1 MPQTIPTMVLYFLF
15 GVPSVILLWLFILFY
30 LRRHTRKHPEIHK
43 ARETF
48 FCHVVVCIAIPTAF
62 YYIFW
67 RATSTINWVGWWS
80 GVPLFLAELYGV
92 IVTSIHFF
100 TVWRPTEHKALPP
113 LIGRSIDVFITT
125 YNEPLAVIRKTAR
138 ACVALNL
145 PHNTYIL
152 DDGNRPEIA
161 ELAEILGCNYI
172 ARTENTNAKAGN
184 INNALRQTNGEFIAV
199 FDADHVPQHHFL
211 ETLIGY
217 FIDEKLAFVQTPQ
230 DFYNIDSYQHRFD
243 GKTKDIWEEQ
253 SLFFSVIQPG
263 KDYWNAA
270 FWCGS
275 CAILRRSALD
285 EIGGIAIG
293 TVTEDLHTSIRLHA
307 KGYRSLYH
315 NESLAYGLAPETFIP
330 FSVQRL
336 RWGKGSMQLL
346 LHRDNPYWIKGLSLK
361 QRLAYSAS
369 MTTYFDGFQKLV
381 YYTIPMI
388 YFLTGV
394 LPIISI
400 NLIFFAHFLPYFG
413 FFLLGHFLMD
423 RGKNSLLVDEQYT
436 VAKMFIYIR
445 ATAAL
450 LKRKG
455 LRFNVTPKSSGEN
468 DAFHV
473 LLPQLIIFFM
483 NAGGASVGI
492 YRYFFVGDLDP
503 APFYVTLFWALCI
516 SGYALKMLRF
526 SQNKVQRR
534 RTFRFWYFV
543 PCRIASVIS
552 DSSDTALEYPKNSR
566 VGLVRDC
573 HEYGA
578 SLLSPVRV
586 EKGEALEVVMFLEKE
601 PIKVKALVIGP
612 KHLEETA
619 SGFYCLNTKFIELE
633 RKTRHAI
640 LKYSF
645 DFYVPNFMAQLNR
658 GETIFDHS
666 ENYFVAN
673 KRRKKRWAIH
683 LPIAYRYSTPSG
695 PCEILGVSE
704 DISESGQSAVLCSDS
719 LPLREP
725 LEFTIDLAGQ
735 RIEGLAVALRE
746 KNVQFGGIEQWH
758 YALKIE
764 KVYSGDLS
772 VLKSLSTTDHL
783 LRV

>member
-1 MPQTIPTMVLYFLF
+1 MPQTIPTTVLYFLF
-15 GVPSVILLWLFILFY
+15 GVPSVILIWMLTLFY
-30 LRRHTRKHPEIHK
+30 FRHRFRKHPKWHRE
-43 ARETF
+43 RETF
-48 FCHVVVCIAIPTAF
+48 FCHVVVCIAIPVAF
-62 YYIFW
+62 YYIYW
-67 RATSTINWVGWWS
+67 RTGTINWLGWWS
-80 GVPLFLAELYGV
+80 GVPLFLAEFYGV
-92 IVTSIHFF
+92 VVTSIHFF
-100 TVWRPTEHKALPP
+100 TVWRPTEHKPLPP
-113 LIGRSIDVFITT
+113 LVGRGIDVFITT

-145 PHNTYIL
+145 PHTTYIL

-161 ELAEILGCNYI
+161 ELAKILGCSYI
-172 ARTENTNAKAGN
+172 ARKDNKNAKAGN
-184 INNALRQTNGEFIAV
+184 INNALKQTKGEFVAI

-211 ETLIGY
+211 ETLTGY

-243 GKTKDIWEEQ
+243 GKTKNIWEEQ

-275 CAILRRSALD
+275 CAILRRSAL
-285 EIGGIAIG
+285 ESIGGIA
-293 TVTEDLHTSIRLHA
+293 TDSVTEDLHTSIRLHA

-330 FSVQRL
+330 FHVQRL
-336 RWGKGSMQLL
+336 RWGTGSMQLL
-346 LHRDNPYWIKGLSLK
+346 LHRDNPYWIKGLNWK

-381 YYTIPMI
+381 YYTIPML

-445 ATAAL
+445 ATTAL
-450 LKRKG
+450 LKRKK

-468 DAFHV
+468 DALYV
-473 LLPQLIIFFM
+473 LLPQLIIFLM

-492 YRYFFVGDLDP
+492 YRYIFVGDLDP
-503 APFYVTLFWALCI
+503 APFFVTLFWALCI
-516 SGYALKMLRF
+516 AGYAFRMLRF
-526 SQNKVQRR
+526 SQKKVQRR

-543 PCRIASVIS
+543 PCRL
-552 DSSDTALEYPKNSR
+552 SSATLDTKATALEQPKPSR

-578 SLLSPVRV
+578 SLLSPVAI
-586 EKGEALEVVMFLEKE
+586 EKGTALEVVMFLEKE
-601 PIKVKALVIGP
+601 PIKVKARVIGP
-612 KHLEETA
+612 EQLEKTS
-619 SGFYCLNTKFIELE
+619 SGFFCLNTKFIDLE
-633 RKTRHAI
+633 RKNRHAI

-645 DFYVPNFMAQLNR
+645 DFYVPNFMAQLDR
-658 GETIFDHS
+658 GSTVFDHS
-666 ENYFVAN
+666 ENYFFAD
-673 KRRKKRWAIH
+673 KRQKKRWSIH
-683 LPIAYRYSTPSG
+683 MPISYRYATPNG
-695 PCEILGVSE
+695 PCEILGVSQ
-704 DISESGQSAVLCSDS
+704 DISESGQSAVLCTDS
-719 LPLREP
+719 LPLGEP
-725 LEFTIDLAGQ
+725 LEFTIDLADQ

-746 KNVQFGGIEQWH
+746 KNVRFGGIEQWH
-758 YALKIE
+758 YALKID
-764 KVYSGDLS
+764 KVYTGDLS
-772 VLKSLSTTDHL
+772 VLQALSRTDHL